1 MRHWIFILVL
11 CIFLAG
17 CQLRKPDVRLKDVQV
32 RALGFRAID
41 VSVDLEVY
49 NPNWFDLN
57 VGRLACRLLVDEQEL
72 VAAQAATRRQYVPAG
87 QRRVYQALG
96 SLEYDRLL
104 RAWRSYQQSHSLPYR
119 FVVSGDFYILGMP
132 VPVTISRDRRLDRL
146 RLKRVGRPGWK
157 LKAIRFPRGSRVDIV
172 FDVSNP
178 NDFDLP
184 LIGLSGEIKSQ
195 GKTVIAV
202 SRPSRTLV
210 PPGQTLEV
218 IIPVRLSG
226 SGMAALA
233 AAALT
238 PGESVT
244 LEGHFTLDPP
254 VSLTYRL
261 KEQLG
266 VK

>member
-1 MRHWIFILVL
+1 MFILVL
-11 CIFLAG
+11 CGFMAG
-17 CQLRKPDVRLKDVQV
+17 CQLHKPDVRLKDVQA
-32 RALGFRAID
+32 RALGLRAID

-72 VAAQAATRRQYVPAG
+72 VAAQAATKRQYVPAG
-87 QRRVYQALG
+87 QSRVYQAFGL
-96 SLEYDRLL
+96 LEYDRLL
-104 RAWRSYQQSHSLPYR
+104 RAWRSFQQSQTLPYR
-119 FVVSGDFYILGMP
+119 LVVSGDFYLLGMP
-132 VPVTISRDRRLDRL
+132 VPVTVSRDRRLDRL
-146 RLKRVGRPGWK
+146 RLKRVDRPGWK
-157 LKAIRFPRGSRVDIV
+157 LKAIRFPGDSRVDIV

-195 GKTVIAV
+195 GQTVITV
-202 SRPSRTLV
+202 SRPSRKLV
-210 PPGQTLEV
+210 PPGQTVEV
-218 IIPVRLSG
+218 AFPVRLSG
-226 SGMAALA
+226 SGMAAMM

-244 LEGHFTLDPP
+244 LEAHFTLDPP
-254 VSLTYRL
+254 VSLTYKL

-266 VK
+266 IK